1 MSSLKNIKFLL
12 FICSIIIF
20 LLSYSNILY
29 SSSQTLKEDE
39 ILLYLENNPEKID
52 KFIKSA
58 EKLLNENISTIKK
71 SKKVTLSRNRSLTV
85 KTINYKKFFKLL
97 IVGCISIIALVLL
110 IDTFKNSIKFFIPN
124 IDFYLNNLYQSLI
137 DIKLFITDLL
147 K

>member
-1 MSSLKNIKFLL
+1 MIITCPSCQKIFNVDQNKIPKDGRFLKCGSCGHKWFYKIEKEKNLESN
-12 FICSIIIF
+12 FI
-20 LLSYSNILY
+20 LDKDDNN
-29 SSSQTLKEDE
+29 
-39 ILLYLENNPEKID
+39 ENNP
-52 KFIKSA
+52 
-58 EKLLNENISTIKK
+58 TINK
-71 SKKVTLSRNRSLTV
+71 SKKVILSRNRSLTV

-110 IDTFKNSIKFFIPN
+110 IDTFKSSIKFFIPN

>member
-1 MSSLKNIKFLL
+1 MIITCPCGEKKYNVDENKIPTDGRFLKCGSCGHKWFYKIEKEKNLESDL
-12 FICSIIIF
+12 
-20 LLSYSNILY
+20 IL
-29 SSSQTLKEDE
+29 
-39 ILLYLENNPEKID
+39 EKD
-52 KFIKSA
+52 DN
-58 EKLLNENISTIKK
+58 NENISTINK
-71 SKKVTLSRNRSLTV
+71 SKKDSLSRNRSLIV

-110 IDTFKNSIKFFIPN
+110 IDTFKSSIKFFIPN

>member
-1 MSSLKNIKFLL
+1 M
-12 FICSIIIF
+12 II
-20 LLSYSNILY
+20 
-29 SSSQTLKEDE
+29 TC
-39 ILLYLENNPEKID
+39 PCGEK
-52 KFIKSA
+52 KY
-58 EKLLNENISTIKK
+58 
-71 SKKVTLSRNRSLTV
+71 

-110 IDTFKNSIKFFIPN
+110 IDTFKNSIKFLIPN